1 MVKANI
7 ITKDGSRITVEGT
20 IDEVSKLIEL
30 YSAHK
35 SDNKATEF
43 KKFEKSKKDTTA
55 TVTDVVREMIA
66 EGFFN
71 KPRGLAEIKSGM
83 EERACFVPITTLSAI
98 VLGLT
103 KKKELRRI
111 KKEKRWLYV
120 RR

>member
-35 SDNKATEF
+35 S
-43 KKFEKSKKDTTA
+43 TA